1 MAWTWREWR
10 PVVVTALMLS
20 AGSCGYVTGPIWIGE
35 RCFDN
40 VGYWKKGVCYD
51 GGGALRASPRG
62 WQQVEVAELAARTG
76 HAKDWGHLTAGGAD
90 LDGDGVDDI
99 AGILVNPSMT
109 AFRLFVFYGKDN
121 LAGDRAVALTAPQPI
136 AEVAKVSV
144 EVTGASNNPGE
155 APQIVLRQTIA
166 GERRDQVFT
175 RRNGRLTEV
184 TP

>member
-1 MAWTWREWR
+1 MAWKRQEWR

-40 VGYWKKGVCYD
+40 VGYWKNGVCYD
-51 GGGALRASPRG
+51 GGGALRAVPRG

-121 LAGDRAVALTAPQPI
+121 FAGDRAVALTAPQPI

-144 EVTGASNNPGE
+144 EVTGASDERGE
-155 APQIVLRQTIA
+155 APQIVLRQTLA
-166 GERRDQVFT
+166 GARRDQNFVW
-175 RRNGRLTEV
+175 RNGGLTEM

>member
-40 VGYWKKGVCYD
+40 VGYWNNGVCYD